1 MKVRIGVA
9 LGGRALADLGRYGEV
24 IDALDDLRFD
34 SVWIPETFL
43 AGTLD
48 PIVALSFAAARV
60 ERLKLGT
67 HLVTPGRNP
76 FALAKALAQLDRLSN
91 GRLLLT
97 FVAGIND
104 PNERKAQ
111 GMPTGDR
118 TTWFDAHLPRMR
130 AWWAGE
136 EVDGLTLDTTP
147 TQQPLEVW
155 LGGQAVSALDRAAR
169 LADGWLPGAITIAEA
184 KHSRNT
190 IDRLCADLGREQ
202 LSREHF
208 GINLVYALDEARSTP
223 PALTMRPRG
232 VGDATEVTAVGADA
246 LRTLVERWVDAGF
259 TKIVVRPIAPPDDW
273 AAELRELAD
282 AVVGL
287 QT

>member
-9 LGGRALADLGRYGEV
+9 LGGRSLGDVGRYGEV
-24 IDALDDLRFD
+24 LDALDELRFD

-48 PIVALSFAAARV
+48 PLVALSFAAARV
-60 ERLKLGT
+60 QRLKLGT
-67 HLVTPGRNP
+67 HLVAPGRNP
-76 FALAKALAQLDRLSN
+76 FGLAKALAQLDRLSA

-104 PNERKAQ
+104 PGERRAQ

-136 EVDGLTLDTTP
+136 RVDELALDTTP
-147 TQQPLEVW
+147 LQRPLEVW
-155 LGGQAVSALDRAAR
+155 LGGQAPSALDRAAR
-169 LADGWLPGAITIAEA
+169 LSDGWLPGAITVAEA
-184 KHSRNT
+184 VAARDT
-190 IDRLCADLGREQ
+190 IDAIAAEHGREPI
-202 LSREHF
+202 SREHF
-208 GINLVYALDEARSTP
+208 GINLAYALDAARATP
-223 PALTMRPRG
+223 PSTAIRPRG
-232 VGDATEVTAVGADA
+232 VGDASEVTAVGAGA
-246 LRTLVERWVDAGF
+246 LRDLVTRWVDAGF
-259 TKIVVRPIAPPDDW
+259 SKIVVRPIAPPSDW
-273 AAELRELAD
+273 PAELRELAD
-282 AVVGL
+282 VVVGL